1 MIAGIEKLKGV
12 LMIHPDKIETIRDE
26 TILFLRKTGSYAKS
40 PNEAWRGMREFIA
53 SSKLNVE
60 ALRFLGI
67 WLDNPRATP
76 EDQLRYDAAI
86 VAATIKGKGDV
97 GEKALK
103 GGKCAVFT
111 HKGRYAHLD
120 KTFTQIYMKW
130 LPVSNEKLDETRECF
145 CEYFNMEN
153 LKTNPQSLITKIYI
167 QIL

>member
-153 LKTNPQSLITKIYI
+153 LKTPEEVLVDTLFYVQP
-167 QIL
+167 